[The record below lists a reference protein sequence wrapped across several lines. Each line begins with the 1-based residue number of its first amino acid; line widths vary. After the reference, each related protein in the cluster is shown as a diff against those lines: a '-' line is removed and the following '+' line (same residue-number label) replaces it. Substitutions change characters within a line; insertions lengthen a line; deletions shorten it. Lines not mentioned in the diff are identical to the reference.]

1 MPKDK
6 MATTSSTPDVTELIL
21 IGQFRKCES
30 IKKSG
35 RHGFRR
41 RTLHGQAHLES
52 GDIREH
58 KSDAK
63 IGSDRRL

>member
-1 MPKDK
+1 MT
-6 MATTSSTPDVTELIL
+6 TTSSTPDVTELIL

-30 IKKSG
+30 IKKVGGMDSVE
-35 RHGFRR
+35 
-41 RTLHGQAHLES
+41 ES

-63 IGSDRRL
+63 IGPDRRL